1 MKATGNPY
9 YILDILK
16 PERCSMPWSR
26 MKVVL
31 AAALLIAISAVTSAQ
46 PAQPQSASPAASKTL
61 RLFAVRTEF
70 DSGLLD
76 GLLADFQAKTGFQIE
91 RSSGKDTYEQLA
103 KAGKVDVILSHY
115 RHDGLGK
122 FVTQGYG
129 LWPEPVMAN
138 VTAFL
143 SPPGDP
149 AHIKG
154 LTDAIEMFRRIA
166 VAKAPFVVNG
176 DPNTRYLL
184 ETLWNAAGRPDRQ
197 GWYIDPG
204 IEGLDAAQRA
214 AAQKAY
220 TTWGVTAFIE
230 AKQSN
235 NLPLDLVIPNDS
247 LMQRVMVCVVSNPAK
262 VPHANVA
269 GAKALQTYL
278 LLPATQ
284 ARIAAFRYAGI
295 EVPVFLPAG
304 RNNEDAVLQAVTE
317 KPPKG
322 TATAHQ

>member
-1 MKATGNPY
+1 MTMRRSLTMLA
-9 YILDILK
+9 
-16 PERCSMPWSR
+16 
-26 MKVVL
+26 L
-31 AAALLIAISAVTSAQ
+31 AATMVMATWGGTSAQ
-46 PAQPQSASPAASKTL
+46 PASVGSPKPAASKIV

-91 RSSGKDTYEQLA
+91 RSTGKDTYEELA

-115 RHDGLGK
+115 RHGGLGA

-143 SPPGDP
+143 APPGDP

-154 LTDAIEMFRRIA
+154 LTDGIEMFRRIA
-166 VAKAPFVVNG
+166 AAKAPFVVNG
-176 DPNTRYLL
+176 DPNSRYLL
-184 ETLWNAAGRPDRQ
+184 ETLWNAAGSPDKR
-197 GWYIDPG
+197 GWYMDLD
-204 IEGLDAAQRA
+204 IEGLAAAQRA
-214 AAQKAY
+214 VTEKAY
-220 TTWGVTAFIE
+220 AIWGVTAFID

-247 LMQRVMVCVVSNPAK
+247 LMQRVIVCVVSNPAK

-269 GAKALQTYL
+269 GAKALQSYL

-295 EVPVFLPAG
+295 TVPVFLPAG
-304 RNNEDAVLQAVTE
+304 RNNEDAVLKAVTG
-317 KPPKG
+317 KVPASG
-322 TATAHQ
+322 GARTR